1 MKKHNRHGGKRPLKR
16 LFLLNYTAITGL
28 VLTAIILALL
38 NMDFLMNRFFD
49 KTPDFKQISAAD
61 LYEADGTLNG
71 TLLDRYSGWL
81 ELLDEEGNVIATEGQ
96 KQDDI
101 TAYSGDR
108 LFAEIDMYR
117 NDRYI
122 TYHPYSVEGPNGE
135 RYVLLWKTPELNDKM
150 LLAVGIFAASLLVF
164 LMGALFFYTRYSVR
178 QLKKPLQQIAQGI
191 GEMERFHY
199 EKRLHFEAEQEFAE
213 IRDAFNDM
221 AERLQQASAAK
232 ATAEKNKQNL
242 LLHLSHDLKT
252 PITSI
257 LGYSQL
263 LLDNP
268 PADENE
274 RRKYVQYILDK
285 SSYMSKLILDLFEL
299 AKLDDEHL
307 KLNLQKVNL
316 TKWYQQKIA
325 EFYPEIEHH
334 GFRLRA
340 EIPETPLHVMMDL
353 VHMDRVAANLIGNA
367 LKYNPPGTELY
378 ASCEEK
384 DGKAILWLG
393 DSGLGFP
400 VQERDR
406 LFEEFVRGSSSG
418 KEGTGLGLA
427 ICRKII
433 ERHQGAMELV
443 SDADYP
449 TLFRI
454 HLPSASVQ
462 SP

>member
-1 MKKHNRHGGKRPLKR
+1 MKKHNRQAGKRPLKR
-16 LFLLNYTAITGL
+16 LFLLNYSAITGL
-28 VLTAIILALL
+28 VLAAIILALL

-71 TLLDRYSGWL
+71 TLLDRYGGWL
-81 ELLDEEGNVIATEGQ
+81 ELLDEEGEVIATKGQ

-101 TAYSGDR
+101 VAYGGDR

-117 NDRYI
+117 NDNYI

-135 RYVLLWKTPELNDKM
+135 RYVLLWKFPNDKM
-150 LLAVGIFAASLLVF
+150 LLAVGIFAASLLVY
-164 LMGALFFYTRYSVR
+164 LIGALFFYTRYSVR
-178 QLKKPLQQIAQGI
+178 QMKKPLQQIAQGI

-199 EKRLHFEAEQEFAE
+199 EKRLHFDAEQEFAE

-221 AERLQQASAAK
+221 AERLQLASAAK
-232 ATAEKNKQNL
+232 ETAERNKQNL

-268 PADENE
+268 PADEKD
-274 RRKYVQYILDK
+274 RRKYVQYIHDK

-299 AKLDDEHL
+299 AKLDDEQL

-340 EIPETPLHVMMDL
+340 EIPETPLYVMVDL
-353 VHMDRVAANLIGNA
+353 VHMDRVVANLIGNA

-393 DSGLGFP
+393 DSGLGFL
-400 VQERDR
+400 ERER
-406 LFEEFVRGSSSG
+406 EQLFEEFVRGSSSG

-433 ERHQGAMELV
+433 ERHQGTMALV

-454 HLPSASVQ
+454 HLPSV
-462 SP
+462 